1 MENNPTWR
9 CVVALA
15 LSDGEGRWLMHQR
28 PAHKHH
34 GGLWEF
40 PGGKVE
46 AGETPV
52 CALVRE
58 VKEELGID
66 VRADDLSPCCF
77 AQEGRDAGPNPIVI
91 LLYTCTRWTGKVAA
105 LEGGAVEW
113 VRGQAIDK
121 LPKPPLDI
129 ELAAHLLAKMPD

>member
-1 MENNPTWR
+1 
-9 CVVALA
+9 
-15 LSDGEGRWLMHQR
+15 MHRR
-28 PAHKHH
+28 PDNKHH

-46 AGETPV
+46 ADETPA

-66 VRADDLSPCCF
+66 VRAEDLSPCCF
-77 AQEGRDAGPNPIVI
+77 AQEGEDVGPNPIVI
-91 LLYTCTRWTGKVAA
+91 LLYTCTRWTGKASA

-113 VRGQAIDK
+113 VRGRDIEK
-121 LPKPPLDI
+121 LAKPPLDI